1 MLIRTENP
9 SDFSAIYELVR
20 AAFSGEPH
28 AEGDEQDFID
38 RQRAGPGYIPLL
50 SLVAV
55 AGEQA
60 VGQIM
65 LTRISIV
72 GAPDRE
78 LLLLAIVS
86 VARERRRQGI
96 GSRLIEAAFE
106 RARELN
112 YKGVIVLGDP
122 AYYHRFGF
130 ASSVLF
136 GIANANGFED
146 QFVMATE
153 LVPGALAGVT
163 GVVTL
168 PQ

>member
-1 MLIRTENP
+1 M
-9 SDFSAIYELVR
+9 
-20 AAFSGEPH
+20 
-28 AEGDEQDFID
+28 
-38 RQRAGPGYIPLL
+38 
-50 SLVAV
+50 
-55 AGEQA
+55 AGEQV

-78 LLLLAIVS
+78 QLLLAIVS
-86 VARERRRQGI
+86 VARELRRQGI
-96 GSRLIEAAFE
+96 GTRLIEVALE

-122 AYYHRFGF
+122 AFYHRFGF
-130 ASSVLF
+130 APSVSF
-136 GIANANGFED
+136 GIVNANGFEG
-146 QFVMATE
+146 QFVMAME
-153 LVPGALAGVT
+153 LVPGTLASVT